1 MALLES
7 RPAGT
12 RQPVLPT
19 TVRPMPAPPA
29 QAFRVLQTHRTPTQ
43 LSLFSPPAPAR
54 PGSR

>member
-1 MALLES
+1 MADEPRS
-7 RPAGT
+7 SGS

-19 TVRPMPAPPA
+19 TVRPLPPPPA

-43 LSLFSPPAPAR
+43 LSLFSPPAPSR